1 MIGSLIIPVI
11 LQLIGVVVLIAEI
24 IIPSGGILSIITVGL
39 MGYSLFLV
47 FTTIST
53 LAGMVFVIAD
63 IIMFPIVLFVGIKLL
78 AKSPATLKTS
88 LSKANGFS
96 SQSEELVEFM
106 GLTGEAVTD
115 LRPAGTA
122 VINNRRVDVVSR
134 GEYIDK
140 GAGIVVLEVEGN
152 RVVVKQEAVAS

>member
-24 IIPSGGILSIITVGL
+24 IIPSGGILGVITVGL
-39 MGYSLFLV
+39 MGYSLYLV

-53 LAGMVFVIAD
+53 FAGMVFVIAD
-63 IIMFPIVLFVGIKLL
+63 IIMFPVVLFVGIKLL

-88 LSKANGFS
+88 LSKTNGFS

-115 LRPAGTA
+115 LRPAGTV

-140 GAGIVVLEVEGN
+140 GAGVVVLEVEGN
-152 RVVVKQEAVAS
+152 RVVVKQNELAS

>member
-24 IIPSGGILSIITVGL
+24 IIPSGGILGVITVGL
-39 MGYSLFLV
+39 MGYSLYLV

-53 LAGMVFVIAD
+53 FVGMVFVIAD
-63 IIMFPIVLFVGIKLL
+63 IIMFPIVLFLGIKLL

-88 LSKANGFS
+88 LSKTNGFS
-96 SQSEELVEFM
+96 SQSEELIEFL
-106 GLTGEAVTD
+106 GLTGMAVTD

-122 VINNRRVDVVSR
+122 VIDNRRVNVVSR

-140 GAGIVVLEVEGN
+140 GTNILVLEVEGN
-152 RVVVKQEAVAS
+152 RVVVKQVEK

>member
-1 MIGSLIIPVI
+1 MIGSLIIPVL

-24 IIPSGGILSIITVGL
+24 IIPSGGILGVITVGL
-39 MGYSLFLV
+39 MGYSLYLV

-53 LAGMVFVIAD
+53 FAGMAFVIAD
-63 IIMFPIVLFVGIKLL
+63 IIMFPVVLFIGIKLL

-88 LSKANGFS
+88 LSKTNGFS
-96 SQSEELVEFM
+96 SQSEELIEFM

-140 GAGIVVLEVEGN
+140 GTEVIVLAVEGN
-152 RVVVKQEAVAS
+152 RVVVKQIE

>member
-1 MIGSLIIPVI
+1 MMGSLVIPVI

-24 IIPSGGILSIITVGL
+24 VIPSGGILGIITVGL
-39 MGYSLFLV
+39 MGYSLYLV

-53 LAGMVFVIAD
+53 FAGMVFVIAD
-63 IIMFPIVLFVGIKLL
+63 IIMFPVVLFVGIKLL

-88 LSKANGFS
+88 LSKTDGYS
-96 SQSEELVEFM
+96 SQSDELIELM
-106 GLTGEAVTD
+106 GLTGIVVTD

-122 VINNRRVDVVSR
+122 SINNRRVDVVSR

-140 GAGIVVLEVEGN
+140 GAGIVVLAVEGN
-152 RVVVKQEAVAS
+152 RVVVKLAS

>member
-1 MIGSLIIPVI
+1 MIGSLILPVI

-24 IIPSGGILSIITVGL
+24 IIPSGGILGIITVSL
-39 MGYSLFLV
+39 MGYSLYLV

-53 LAGMVFVIAD
+53 FVGMVFVIAD

-78 AKSPATLKTS
+78 SKSPATLKTS
-88 LSKANGFS
+88 LSKTNGFS
-96 SQSEELVEFM
+96 SQSEELIEFM
-106 GLTGEAVTD
+106 GLSGEAVTD

-134 GEYIDK
+134 GEYLDK
-140 GAGIVVLEVEGN
+140 GTKIVVLAVEGN
-152 RVVVKQEAVAS
+152 RVVVKQV

>member
-1 MIGSLIIPVI
+1 MMSSLVLPII
-11 LQLIGVVVLIAEI
+11 LQLIGVFVLIAEI
-24 IIPSGGILSIITVGL
+24 IIPSGGILGIITVSL
-39 MGYSLFLV
+39 MGYSLYLV

-53 LAGMVFVIAD
+53 FVGMVFVIAD
-63 IIMFPIVLFVGIKLL
+63 IIMFPVVLFAGIKLL

-96 SQSEELVEFM
+96 SQAEELVEFM
-106 GLTGEAVTD
+106 GLMGTVTTD

-134 GEYIDK
+134 GEYLEK
-140 GAGIVVLEVEGN
+140 GTEIIVLEVEGN
-152 RVVVKQEAVAS
+152 RVVVKQVEE

>member
-1 MIGSLIIPVI
+1 MIGSLIIPVL

-24 IIPSGGILSIITVGL
+24 IIPSGGILGVITVGL
-39 MGYSLFLV
+39 MGYSLYLV

-53 LAGMVFVIAD
+53 FAGMVFVIAD
-63 IIMFPIVLFVGIKLL
+63 IIMFPVVLFFGIKLL

-88 LSKANGFS
+88 LSKTNGFS
-96 SQSEELVEFM
+96 SQSEELIKLM

-140 GAGIVVLEVEGN
+140 GVGIVVLAVEGN
-152 RVVVKQEAVAS
+152 RVVVKQIE

>member
-24 IIPSGGILSIITVGL
+24 IIPSGGILGVLTVGL
-39 MGYSLFLV
+39 MGYSLYLV

-53 LAGMVFVIAD
+53 FVGMVFVIAD

-88 LSKANGFS
+88 LSKTNGFS
-96 SQSEELVEFM
+96 SQSEELIEFM
-106 GLTGEAVTD
+106 GLPGEAVTD

-140 GAGIVVLEVEGN
+140 GTNILVLEVEGN
-152 RVVVKQEAVAS
+152 RVVVKQVQK